1 MRSKKA
7 VMNIFASFGLQ
18 LAVAISGLV
27 VPRYILVAFGSNV
40 NGLVSS
46 ITQFLS
52 YIALVEGGIG
62 GVTRAALYKPLAKK
76 DTEQL
81 SVVVN
86 TTQQFFKR
94 ISYLFIIYIILL
106 VIFYP
111 ITAQE
116 TFSWVFTA
124 ALITILAINTFSQYF
139 IGLTPQTLLNAD
151 QKQYIPSFIQIIT
164 TVLNMVAIVLLIN
177 FGANIHVVK
186 FASALIF
193 LVRPVTIKLYVD
205 RNYEIDKKVA
215 PNSNSIQQRWD
226 GMGHHIAYFIH
237 HNTDVVILTLF
248 STLTEVSVYAVYRM
262 VVRSITNIVK
272 IFSNG
277 IEAAFGNMISN
288 EEQTNLN
295 KSFKMV
301 DTGSSFITVTVFSI
315 ASLTIGSFIRVY
327 TDGITDADYIRPLF
341 AQIILLA
348 EAIYCLRLP
357 YQSVTLAA
365 GKFKETKNGAFI
377 EAAMNIL
384 ISIVAVSMFGLVG
397 VAVGTFTAMTYRT
410 VHFML
415 YANNNIL
422 TLKKGYLLKRQAIN
436 IVTAA
441 AILVSATL
449 LPTYSVSNYLDWVI
463 NSAIIG
469 FVAVTISSLINYVFY
484 KEEIMHL
491 FRLVT
496 NLIKKRR

>member
-76 DTEQL
+76 DTGQL
-81 SVVVN
+81 SVVIN

-94 ISYLFIIYIILL
+94 ISYVFILYIILL

-164 TVLNMVAIVLLIN
+164 TILNMVAIVLLIN

-193 LVRPVTIKLYVD
+193 LVRPLTIKLYVD
-205 RNYEIDKKVA
+205 RHYQIDKTV
-215 PNSNSIQQRWD
+215 PPDSSSIKQRWD

-288 EEQTNLN
+288 EEQVNLN
-295 KSFKMV
+295 KNFRMV
-301 DTGSSFITVTVFSI
+301 DTGSSFITITVFSI

-348 EAIYCLRLP
+348 ETIYCLRLP

-365 GKFKETKNGAFI
+365 GKFKETKNGAFV

-384 ISIVAVSMFGLVG
+384 ISIAAVSMFGLVG
-397 VAVGTFTAMTYRT
+397 VAVGTFVAMTYRT
-410 VHFML
+410 VHFMF

-422 TLKKGYLLKRQAIN
+422 TLNKGYLIKRQVIN
-436 IVTAA
+436 ILTAV
-441 AILVSATL
+441 AILFSATL
-449 LPTYSVSNYLDWVI
+449 LPTYNVSNYQDWVI

-469 FVAVTISSLINYVFY
+469 VVAVIISSLINYFFY
-484 KEEIMHL
+484 KEEIIHL

-496 NLIKKRR
+496 NLIKKKK

>member
-7 VMNIFASFGLQ
+7 VMNIFVSFGLQ
-18 LAVAISGLV
+18 MAVAISGLV

-76 DTEQL
+76 DTRQL

-94 ISYLFIIYIILL
+94 ISYVFILYIILL

-151 QKQYIPSFIQIIT
+151 QKQYIPSFVQIIT
-164 TVLNMVAIVLLIN
+164 TLLNMLAIVLLIN
-177 FGANIHVVK
+177 VGSNIHVVK

-193 LVRPVTIKLYVD
+193 LVRPLTIKFYVD
-205 RNYEIDKKVA
+205 RHYQIDKTVA
-215 PNSNSIQQRWD
+215 PDSSSIKQRWD

-272 IFSNG
+272 IFSTG

-288 EEQTNLN
+288 EEQANLN
-295 KSFKMV
+295 KNFRMV
-301 DTGSSFITVTVFSI
+301 DTGSSFITITVFSI

-365 GKFKETKNGAFI
+365 GKFKETKNGAFV

-384 ISIVAVSMFGLVG
+384 ISIAAVSLFGLVG
-397 VAVGTFTAMTYRT
+397 VAVGTFVAMTYRT
-410 VHFML
+410 VQFMF
-415 YANNNIL
+415 YANNHIL
-422 TLKKGYLLKRQAIN
+422 TLKNGYLFKRQTIN
-436 IVTAA
+436 ILTAA
-441 AILVSATL
+441 AILIGANL
-449 LPTYSVSNYLDWVI
+449 LPTYNVSNYLDWAI

-469 FVAVTISSLINYVFY
+469 VVAMIISSLINFIFY

-491 FRLVT
+491 FKLIT
-496 NLIKKRR
+496 NLFKKKK

>member
-7 VMNIFASFGLQ
+7 IMNILASFGLQ

-62 GVTRAALYKPLAKK
+62 GVTRAALYKPLAKN
-76 DTEQL
+76 DTKQL

-94 ISYLFIIYIILL
+94 VGYLFIVYIVLL

-164 TVLNMVAIVLLIN
+164 TILNMVAIVLLIN
-177 FGANIHVVK
+177 FGANIHIVK

-193 LVRPVTIKLYVD
+193 LVRPLTIKLYVD
-205 RNYEIDKKVA
+205 RHYKLDKTVA
-215 PNSNSIQQRWD
+215 PDSSSIQQRWD

-288 EEQTNLN
+288 EEQDNLN
-295 KSFKMV
+295 KNFKMV

-365 GKFKETKNGAFI
+365 GKFKETKNDAFI
-377 EAAMNIL
+377 EAAMNII
-384 ISIVAVSMFGLVG
+384 ISIVAVSKFGLVG
-397 VAVGTFTAMTYRT
+397 VAVGTFVAMTYRT
-410 VHFML
+410 VRFMF
-415 YANNNIL
+415 YADRHIL
-422 TLKKGYLLKRQAIN
+422 TLKSGYLFKRQAIN
-436 IVTAA
+436 ILAA
-441 AILVSATL
+441 AIILISATF
-449 LPTYSVSNYLDWVI
+449 LPTYNVNTYQEWII

-469 FVAVTISSLINYVFY
+469 IVAVTINALVNYIFY
-484 KEEIMHL
+484 KGEFMHL

-496 NLIKKRR
+496 RLIRRKK